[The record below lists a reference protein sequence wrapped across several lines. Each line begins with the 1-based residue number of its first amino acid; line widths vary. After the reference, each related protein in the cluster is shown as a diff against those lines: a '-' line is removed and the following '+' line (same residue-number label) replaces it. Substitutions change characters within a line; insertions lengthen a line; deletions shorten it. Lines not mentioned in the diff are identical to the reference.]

1 MYVKALFRMIA
12 IVVAGVGCGV
22 LLGAGVPLAWVW
34 VASQVQ
40 PTSGQA
46 VSGTAA
52 LIVIVGPLLTY
63 AAALLLLRR
72 IGSPRTQGGRA
83 VRMAW
88 NTSRDEEHRVKRD
101 TTALEQI
108 FIIATMLVVV
118 AFMVWFFG
126 FAHQTPWGSG

>member
-1 MYVKALFRMIA
+1 VYVRSAARTIGIVIA
-12 IVVAGVGCGV
+12 GIACAA

-40 PTSGQA
+40 PTRGQA
-46 VSGTAA
+46 VSGTSA

-72 IGSPRTQGGRA
+72 IAPPRTPGGRP

-88 NTSRDEEHRVKRD
+88 NTSRDEEHRVTRD
-101 TTALEQI
+101 TSALEQI
-108 FIIATMLVVV
+108 FIIATLLVAVG
-118 AFMVWFFG
+118 FIVWFIG

>member
-1 MYVKALFRMIA
+1 VYVKSLFRMIG
-12 IVVAGVGCGV
+12 IVLAGIACGA

-46 VSGTAA
+46 ISGAAVS
-52 LIVIVGPLLTY
+52 IVIVGPPLTY
-63 AAALLLLRR
+63 VAALLLLRR
-72 IGSPRTQGGRA
+72 IGAPRMPGGRP

-88 NTSRDEEHRVKRD
+88 NTSRDEEHRIKRD
-101 TTALEQI
+101 TSALEQI
-108 FIIATMLVVV
+108 FIIATILVAVG
-118 AFMVWFFG
+118 FIVWFIG